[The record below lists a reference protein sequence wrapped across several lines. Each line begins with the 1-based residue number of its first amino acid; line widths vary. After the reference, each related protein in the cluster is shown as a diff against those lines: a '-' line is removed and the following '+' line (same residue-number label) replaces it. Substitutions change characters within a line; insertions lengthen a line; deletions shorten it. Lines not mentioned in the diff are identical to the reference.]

1 MKEARVIILAGQS
14 NAVGVGHA
22 EYLPKHFSPEK
33 VAEFQT
39 GYAKVM
45 INYFSHNKKS
55 GGFVPVTLGCTELVK
70 NTLGPELGMAE
81 YWTAH
86 RPDEEMFIVK
96 CAVGGTSM
104 WRDWMSP
111 SGSDAYDPAA
121 RAESPEMAAYSID
134 HALPMPT
141 GWEYNELCDILRD
154 SLAILEEQGYAPKIT
169 GFCWMQGE
177 ADACEQGHTDAYE
190 ARYHAMISDL
200 KAAFPAYMEDCL
212 FVDAG
217 ISEIWPCYVQMNQI
231 KQSYAATH
239 PNCEFLD
246 PIAAGLTTAN
256 EPEETVDIYHYD
268 SESVIR
274 LGRMFSEACMK
285 A

>member
-1 MKEARVIILAGQS
+1 MKEVRVIILAGQS

-22 EYLPKHFSPEK
+22 EYLPKHFTPEK
-33 VAEFQT
+33 VAEFT
-39 GYAKVM
+39 AGYPSVQ

-81 YWTAH
+81 YWSEH
-86 RPDEEMFIVK
+86 CPGEEIFIVK

-104 WRDWMSP
+104 WRDWLSP
-111 SGSDAYDPAA
+111 SGGEAYDPEA

-134 HALPMPT
+134 HALPLPT
-141 GWEYNELCDILRD
+141 GWEYNELCMILQE
-154 SLAILEEQGYAPKIT
+154 SLADLEKKGYAPRIR

-177 ADACEQGHTDAYE
+177 ADACDRGHTDAYE
-190 ARYHAMISDL
+190 NRYHGMLCDL
-200 KAAFPAYMEDCL
+200 KNAFAPYMQDCT

-217 ISEIWPCYVQMNQI
+217 ISEIWPFYVDMNQI
-231 KQSYAATH
+231 KKGYAEAH
-239 PNCEFLD
+239 ANCVYLD
-246 PIAAGLTTAN
+246 TISAGLTTAN
-256 EPEETVDIYHYD
+256 EPEGNVDIYHYD

-274 LGRMFSEACMK
+274 LGRMFARACMDV
-285 A
+285 